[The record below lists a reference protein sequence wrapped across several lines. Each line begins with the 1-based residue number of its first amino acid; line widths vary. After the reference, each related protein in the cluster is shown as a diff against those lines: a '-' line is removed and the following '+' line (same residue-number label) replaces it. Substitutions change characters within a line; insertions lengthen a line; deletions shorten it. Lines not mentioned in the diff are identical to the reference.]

1 LQQRPRP
8 LVHTDARQLRTRK
21 MLRDALLALLER
33 KQFAEIS
40 VRDIVAEADIGY
52 ATFFRHHASKEE
64 LLDEVAAEQIEHLM
78 SLALPLLEERKTR
91 ASCVALCQYVGAHRA
106 LWSALLTGGAAGTLR
121 AEFIRLA
128 KGGAAKVRS
137 SGWLPVEL
145 GAVYGVGATIEI
157 LTWWL
162 QRPAGEYS
170 AEHIAEFLDRLVV
183 TPSTAAGRRDA
194 PRPARRSTS
203 PSRRSPS

>member
-1 LQQRPRP
+1 
-8 LVHTDARQLRTRK
+8 
-21 MLRDALLALLER
+21 MLRSALLALLER
-33 KQFAEIS
+33 KQFAQIS
-40 VRDIVAEADIGY
+40 VREIVAEAGIGY

-64 LLDEVAAEQIEHLM
+64 LLDEIAAEQIEHLM
-78 SLALPLLEERKTR
+78 SLALPLLEERNTR
-91 ASCVALCQYVGAHRA
+91 ASCVALCQYVGEHRA

-121 AEFIRLA
+121 VEFIRLA

-162 QRPAGEYS
+162 QKPPGEYS
-170 AEHIAEFLDRLVV
+170 AERIAEFLDRLVV

-194 PRPARRSTS
+194 PRRARRSERGAAHGPRAS
-203 PSRRSPS
+203 GARR